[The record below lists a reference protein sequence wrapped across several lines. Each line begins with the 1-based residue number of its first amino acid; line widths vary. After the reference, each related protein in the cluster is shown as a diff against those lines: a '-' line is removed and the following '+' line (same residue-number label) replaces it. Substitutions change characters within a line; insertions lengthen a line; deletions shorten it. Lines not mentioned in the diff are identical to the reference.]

1 MNRRLAAAA
10 ALVVAVMALGPTA
23 TAPAAAPSAAAAGGA
38 PAPTRRATC
47 GPGSRPEP
55 DLQGRAPR
63 SEFETGTAQEG
74 YRCNL
79 EEISQFGTKG
89 GYKVHRYVDK
99 AGRECAYYD
108 STLLFPGSLANRENL
123 TGVYV
128 LDMTDPAKP
137 VKTANL
143 VTPAMQSP
151 HESLE
156 LNQKRG
162 LLVANMGY
170 PTFNPGFVDVYDL
183 SEDCRHPVLKSSTP
197 LGIFGHESGFAPDG
211 RTFYSG
217 SNGTITALDIEDPSA
232 PRILWVNRD
241 YSPHGMRLSADGNRL
256 YIADLSDGLVI
267 LDVSE
272 VQARKAEPEA
282 KLVSQLEWDEM
293 SIPQV
298 AIPVTIGGR
307 PYLVEID
314 EFATDGESQFP
325 QSAADAVVGA
335 ARIIDISD
343 EAKPQ
348 VVSNIRLEVN
358 NPDGRAKSA
367 GDPGASSM
375 LQGYTGHYCAVPR
388 NDEPGIVACSFV
400 ASGLRVF
407 DIRDPLKPKEI
418 AYFNKPSGTGTNPN
432 DLPSSYAMSA
442 SAFVAERGEI
452 WYLDGNSGL
461 HVLRATNGV
470 WPFGNGAAAPAVPA
484 DAGAAAAVPA
494 APATTAPADPGA
506 APADANGEAQAR
518 RAAAGASAAGGR
530 RDALPATGGTAVL
543 AMVAVVLAGIALAL
557 RVRWRD
563 ASVPD

>member
-1 MNRRLAAAA
+1 
-10 ALVVAVMALGPTA
+10 
-23 TAPAAAPSAAAAGGA
+23 
-38 PAPTRRATC
+38 
-47 GPGSRPEP
+47 
-55 DLQGRAPR
+55 
-63 SEFETGTAQEG
+63 
-74 YRCNL
+74 
-79 EEISQFGTKG
+79 
-89 GYKVHRYVDK
+89 
-99 AGRECAYYD
+99 
-108 STLLFPGSLANRENL
+108 
-123 TGVYV
+123 
-128 LDMTDPAKP
+128 MTDPAKP

-156 LNQKRG
+156 LNQRRG

-170 PTFNPGFVDVYDL
+170 PTFNPGFVDVYDV

-197 LGIFGHESGFAPDG
+197 LGILGHESGFAPDG

-217 SNGTITALDIEDPSA
+217 ANGTITALDLDDPTV

-272 VQARKAEPEA
+272 VQDRKPDPQVE
-282 KLVSQLEWDEM
+282 LVGRLEWDEM

-298 AIPVTIGGR
+298 AIPVTIKGR

-325 QSAADAVVGA
+325 QSSPDAVVGA
-335 ARIIDISD
+335 ARVIDIAD
-343 EAKPQ
+343 ERNPR

-358 NPDGRAKSA
+358 NPGGRAKSI

-388 NDEPGIVACSFV
+388 NDDPGIVACSFV

-407 DIRDPLKPKEI
+407 DIRDPLKPREI
-418 AYFNKPSGTGTNPN
+418 AYFNKPTGTTIDPN
-432 DLPSSYAMSA
+432 DVPSSYAMSA
-442 SAFVAERGEI
+442 SAFAPERGEL

-461 HVLRATNGV
+461 HVLRFSNGV
-470 WPFGNGAAAPAVPA
+470 WPFDRP
-484 DAGAAAAVPA
+484 
-494 APATTAPADPGA
+494 
-506 APADANGEAQAR
+506 
-518 RAAAGASAAGGR
+518 AAAGAPSAAPPEVR
-530 RDALPATGGTAVL
+530 AEQVAPPAAAAPESTPQPTLPATGGPPLLPLAGAVL
-543 AMVAVVLAGIALAL
+543 GAGGYLLA
-557 RVRWRD
+557 RWVSRRP
-563 ASVPD
+563 AEAA